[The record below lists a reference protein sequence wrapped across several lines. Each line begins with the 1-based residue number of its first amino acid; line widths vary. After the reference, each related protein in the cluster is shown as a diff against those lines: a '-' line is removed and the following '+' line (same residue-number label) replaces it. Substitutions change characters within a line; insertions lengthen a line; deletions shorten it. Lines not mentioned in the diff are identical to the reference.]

1 MPDIDPDY
9 VMSPDPEREAQL
21 NIAAWDGLN
30 ASDLVPIAALL
41 RSEFEIDVTMRE
53 AIADAIEGKSPV
65 CQIAAKRKRRGN
77 PGRYEKGQRLDAEIA
92 AFVRKLMTEPG
103 SFEGA
108 IEEAVQHFKRS
119 RSTITAAMQRN
130 KQWREALT
138 KNRKTS

>member
-9 VMSPDPEREAQL
+9 VMSPDPEHEAEL
-21 NIAAWDGLN
+21 HINAWDGLT
-30 ASDLVPIAALL
+30 AADLAPLAALL
-41 RSEFEIDVTMRE
+41 RSEFEIEETLRE

-77 PGRYEKGQRLDAEIA
+77 PGPDEKGQRLDAEIA

-119 RSTITAAMQRN
+119 RSTIIASMQRN
-130 KQWREALT
+130 KKWREALI
-138 KNRKTS
+138 KKRKTS